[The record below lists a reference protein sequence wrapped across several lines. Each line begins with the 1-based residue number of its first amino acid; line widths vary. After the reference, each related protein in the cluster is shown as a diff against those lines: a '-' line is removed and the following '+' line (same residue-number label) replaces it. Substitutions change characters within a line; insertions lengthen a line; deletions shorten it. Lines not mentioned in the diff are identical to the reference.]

1 MPSYTNS
8 VAPTSQATTVTN
20 NSLVIPYGN
29 INLITG
35 VPHKYQLE
43 VERIFTADKN
53 GSAVYITQL
62 LSDAAVSIE
71 NKRNVFIIPE
81 VDPSNTNT
89 VYWTI
94 NEVNKEITIYTNPQ
108 TNQQNIGNRVFTAN
122 SYSIAVPP
130 ISNTNVVTIRRKT
143 ISNQP
148 LVTWTP
154 GNTLTSNQLNLE
166 TTQLLYLLQEVLDK
180 VYRQISIGGDIVSQI
195 ADNSVSTNKIVD
207 LNVTTG
213 KINNLAITDAKLASD
228 SVTTSKI
235 LNSNVTTAKI
245 ADYNITPAKLINTTQ
260 AWSLTGTLA
269 LTDLATSATGDKVTN
284 KNYVLDRVSK
294 YGIITK
300 DSTVTNFVF
309 NTPPT
314 IPTDAN
320 DDISLQSGGI
330 WFNPRDGGL
339 RVRVLDKWVRVTG
352 TPLNITDYISTNS
365 TEQTKTGILNLHN
378 PSAADSLLRITN
390 GSTGAGYAQ
399 GFAVGLDGT
408 GNSYLWNEENK
419 NTLFGTNGL
428 ERVRIGNDGN
438 ISIGNASAAG
448 NTSRFLDIYNYTT
461 GVSASSVLRLIT
473 HNTTGSPSSI
483 GQLIKYQTG
492 GFIIENTDT
501 NAAANI
507 AFNIGTS
514 ERMRI
519 DSSGNVGINTNNPA
533 VTLDVAGRGRF
544 LSAGAG
550 VTTGAVILREDSSS
564 NPAYIQWVNNNNTTN
579 RGNIVVDNTSNM
591 KFITGLT
598 QKVCINSDGN
608 VGIGKNNPSTSL
620 DVNGIVTATGYNIQM
635 LIPINGLTFPVTPA
649 ASRSLSGTMTINTKS
664 LCLFQFSFSAY
675 RQGVGGL
682 LTAAI
687 TTTPASTTFTA
698 YAYSNEVNSHKS
710 SGMGCGGVTLEAG
723 TYTVTLTC
731 DAGTITDSNDRA
743 YVSVIAIPTP

>member
-1 MPSYTNS
+1 MPNYSNS
-8 VAPTSQATTVTN
+8 VAPTSQATTIGQNV
-20 NSLVIPYGN
+20 SLVIPYGN
-29 INLITG
+29 ISLITG

-43 VERIFTADKN
+43 VERVFSADKN
-53 GSAVYITQL
+53 GSPVYITQL

-89 VYWTI
+89 IYWTI
-94 NEVNKEITIYTNPQ
+94 NEVDKEITIYTNPQ
-108 TNQQNIGNRVFTAN
+108 TNQQNIGNRIFTAN
-122 SYSIAVPP
+122 NYSIAVPP
-130 ISNTNVVTIRRKT
+130 ISNSNVVTIRRKT

-195 ADNSVSTNKIVD
+195 ADNSVSTSKIVD
-207 LNVTTG
+207 LSVTTG

-245 ADYNITPAKLINTTQ
+245 ADYNITPAKLSNASQ

-269 LTDLATSATGDKVTN
+269 LTDLATSATGDKVAN

-294 YGIITK
+294 YGVITK
-300 DSTVTNFVF
+300 DSTVTSNVLD
-309 NTPPT
+309 TPPT

-320 DDISLQSGGI
+320 DDVSLQSGGI

-352 TPLNITDYISTNS
+352 TPLNITDYISTGA
-365 TEQTKTGILNLHN
+365 TAQTKTGNLTLNGDLTV
-378 PSAADSLLRITN
+378 DT
-390 GSTGAGYAQ
+390 
-399 GFAVGLDGT
+399 
-408 GNSYLWNEENK
+408 
-419 NTLFGTNGL
+419 NTLFVNSSTD
-428 ERVRIGNDGN
+428 RVG
-438 ISIGNASAAG
+438 
-448 NTSRFLDIYNYTT
+448 
-461 GVSASSVLRLIT
+461 
-473 HNTTGSPSSI
+473 
-483 GQLIKYQTG
+483 
-492 GFIIENTDT
+492 
-501 NAAANI
+501 
-507 AFNIGTS
+507 IGTS
-514 ERMRI
+514 SPSVNLHVHQSGISSPAIQLTNGATGTTVNDGFQLQVGSSGDAYVWQRENQPLAFATNDLERMRI
-519 DSSGNVGINTNNPA
+519 TATGNVGIGINPS

-550 VTTGAVILREDSSS
+550 VTSGAVTLREDASN
-564 NPAYIQWVNNNNTTN
+564 NPAYIQWVNNDNTTN
-579 RGNIVVDNTSNM
+579 RGNIVVDNNSNM

-608 VGIGKNNPSTSL
+608 VGIGKSNPSTSL

-635 LIPINGLTFPVTPA
+635 LIPINGVTFPVAPA
-649 ASRSLSGTMTINTKS
+649 VSRSLSGTMTINTKS

-675 RQGVGGL
+675 RQGAGGL

-698 YAYSNEVNSHKS
+698 YAYSNELSSHKS

-731 DAGTITDSNDRA
+731 DAGTYTDSNDRA

>member
-8 VAPTSQATTVTN
+8 VAPTSQATTVAG

-29 INLITG
+29 ISLITG

-43 VERIFTADKN
+43 VERVFTADKN
-53 GSAVYITQL
+53 GSTVYITQL

-94 NEVNKEITIYTNPQ
+94 NEVTKEITIYTNPQ
-108 TNQQNIGNRVFTAN
+108 TNQQNIGNRIFTAN

-130 ISNTNVVTIRRKT
+130 ISNSNIVTIRRKT

-300 DSTVTNFVF
+300 DSTVTSNVF

-352 TPLNITDYISTNS
+352 TPLNITDYISTSNTS
-365 TEQTKTGILNLHN
+365 QTKIGNLTLNNNLTVGTDTLFVNSSTARVGIGTLNPGVKLSVDVTATGVNFSDGLNVKN
-378 PSAADSLLRITN
+378 TTTN
-390 GSTGAGYAQ
+390 SYISIHPQGSTSPISSWNNGCLIEGVPAS
-399 GFAVGLDGT
+399 T
-408 GNSYLWNEENK
+408 GNTIIGS
-419 NTLFGTNGL
+419 FTNSL
-428 ERVRIGNDGN
+428 VFQTN
-438 ISIGNASAAG
+438 
-448 NTSRFLDIYNYTT
+448 SRT
-461 GVSASSVLRLIT
+461 
-473 HNTTGSPSSI
+473 
-483 GQLIKYQTG
+483 
-492 GFIIENTDT
+492 
-501 NAAANI
+501 
-507 AFNIGTS
+507 

-519 DSSGNVGINTNNPA
+519 NSNGNIGINTNNPA

-550 VTTGAVILREDSSS
+550 DISGAVTLREDSSS
-564 NPAYIQWVNNNNTTN
+564 NPAYIQWVNNDNTIN
-579 RGNIVVDNTSNM
+579 RGNIVVDNNSNM
-591 KFITGLT
+591 KFITS
-598 QKVCINSDGN
+598 NSEKLNIDSSGN
-608 VGIGKNNPSTSL
+608 ITSSVIGALASSLLPTDTILQVQFSTSTTESFHETTNAAL
-620 DVNGIVTATGYNIQM
+620 PFSNTNVSCSITPKRSNSRIIILCSLATYLNGTEPRNEIRIMQQIGSNPATELANSRHAYVGYTAGSEAWLGNNFICCSDIPNTSNTCTYTIQARPGRVTT
-635 LIPINGLTFPVTPA
+635 
-649 ASRSLSGTMTINTKS
+649 
-664 LCLFQFSFSAY
+664 
-675 RQGVGGL
+675 
-682 LTAAI
+682 
-687 TTTPASTTFTA
+687 
-698 YAYSNEVNSHKS
+698 
-710 SGMGCGGVTLEAG
+710 G
-723 TYTVTLTC
+723 TYTVTHFRVNHNPVDWAVAQRSSMIL
-731 DAGTITDSNDRA
+731 
-743 YVSVIAIPTP
+743 VEIAN